1 MGGTLAMARPRPD
14 GDTGSISA
22 AGLDRRTTL
31 VAPRLST
38 PRLLMRGWT
47 ASDRDAFV
55 AMNAD
60 PEVMEHFPATMSR
73 AESDAFVE
81 RVERGF
87 GIHGFGLWVLELRE
101 SGEFLGFTGLS
112 VPRFHA
118 PWMDEREQPVVEV
131 GWRLVR
137 SAWGRGLASEA
148 AREACRF
155 GFEDVGRAEIVSFT
169 VTGNLRSQAV
179 MRRLGMTRIAEY
191 DHPVV
196 GHPALPSVAFLL
208 TRERSG

>member
-1 MGGTLAMARPRPD
+1 MGTPQL
-14 GDTGSISA
+14 
-22 AGLDRRTTL
+22 TT
-31 VAPRLST
+31 A
-38 PRLLMRGWT
+38 RLLMRGWLP
-47 ASDRDAFV
+47 ADREPFAR
-55 AMNAD
+55 MNAD
-60 PEVMEHFPATMSR
+60 PEVMEHFPSTMTR
-73 AESDAFVE
+73 AESDAFVD
-81 RVERGF
+81 RIGRGF
-87 GIHGFGLWVLELRE
+87 DTYGFGLWALELRAT
-101 SGEFLGFTGLS
+101 GEFLGFTGLS

-118 PWMDEREQPVVEV
+118 PWMDVREQPVVEV

-137 SAWGRGLASEA
+137 RAWGRGLATEA

>member
-1 MGGTLAMARPRPD
+1 MG
-14 GDTGSISA
+14 
-22 AGLDRRTTL
+22 
-31 VAPRLST
+31 APRLST
-38 PRLLMRGWT
+38 ARLVMRGWT
-47 ASDRDAFV
+47 ATDRDVFA

-73 AESDAFVE
+73 SESDAFVNRIE
-81 RVERGF
+81 QGF
-87 GIHGFGLWVLELRE
+87 DARGFGLWALELRE
-101 SGEFLGFTGLS
+101 SGRYIGFTGLS

-118 PWMDEREQPVVEV
+118 PWMEEREQPVVEV

-155 GFEDVGRAEIVSFT
+155 GFEEVGRREITSFT
-169 VTGNLRSQAV
+169 VVGNLRSQAV
-179 MRRLGMTRIAEY
+179 MRRLGMTPLAEY

-196 GHPALPSVAFLL
+196 GHAPLPSVAFLL
-208 TRERSG
+208 SRQAFESARASMGPSPRTPPRD